1 MNNDNY
7 WENKLNSDEKLITV
21 FSIGKGYINFMLVV
35 TFLLCALIFSLCFI
49 VSRFIQDSS
58 AIVIWFGVIVSVIIY
73 IGFIIYYKFYLK
85 VSYQYALTSERV
97 MIKEGWLQ
105 TKLTSIDYQT
115 LTDVKVVETFTDK
128 LFTKTAS
135 ILLNTAGADATEGE
149 LKYVQNPYE
158 IKKQIYQLAEERN
171 IKINQSFGS
180 NNKNIATN

>member
-1 MNNDNY
+1 
-7 WENKLNSDEKLITV
+7 
-21 FSIGKGYINFMLVV
+21 
-35 TFLLCALIFSLCFI
+35 
-49 VSRFIQDSS
+49 
-58 AIVIWFGVIVSVIIY
+58 
-73 IGFIIYYKFYLK
+73 
-85 VSYQYALTSERV
+85 